1 MKRSTLIALK
11 VLVWIGC
18 LLPLA
23 TAIYEAVTNTL
34 GPDPT
39 AELANITGLTALWL
53 LAGGLAISPLRAVSP
68 RLSWLVKFRRLPGLF
83 VFFYATLHMLT
94 WLGLY
99 AGFDLATIKT
109 DITKRPFIIMGV
121 TTYLLLLPLA
131 ATSTLWSIR
140 KLGGK
145 NWNRLHMLV
154 YVAALTAMVHYW
166 WKVKTGVLTPAPY
179 TVVILVLLG
188 VRPLLAWNRKR
199 LARAAGSGK
208 LASGK
213 LESIEP

>member
-1 MKRSTLIALK
+1 MDRTTLIVLK
-11 VLVWIGC
+11 SLVWIGC

-39 AELANITGLTALWL
+39 AHIASITGLTALWM
-53 LAGGLAISPLRAVSP
+53 LAGTLAISPLRALSP
-68 RLSWLVKFRRLPGLF
+68 RLSWLIKFRRLLGLF

-109 DITKRPFIIMGV
+109 DITKRRFIIMGV
-121 TTYLLLLPLA
+121 TTWLLLLPLA

-154 YVAALTAMVHYW
+154 YVAAITAMIHYW
-166 WKVKTGVLTPAPY
+166 WKVKTGVISPAPY
-179 TVVILVLLG
+179 TLVILVLLG
-188 VRPLLAWNRKR
+188 VRPILAWNQRRK
-199 LARAAGSGK
+199 ARAASV
-208 LASGK
+208 
-213 LESIEP
+213 

>member
-1 MKRSTLIALK
+1 MNRSTLVGLK

-39 AELANITGLTALWL
+39 AEIASITGLTALWL
-53 LAGGLAISPLRAVSP
+53 LAGGLAISPLRALSP
-68 RLSWLVKFRRLPGLF
+68 RLSWLVKFRRLLGLF

-99 AGFDLATIKT
+99 AGFDLTTIKT
-109 DITKRPFIIMGV
+109 DITKRRFIIMGV
-121 TTYLLLLPLA
+121 TTWLLLLPLA

-154 YVAALTAMVHYW
+154 YVAAITAMAHYW
-166 WKVKTGVLTPAPY
+166 WKVKTGVLLPAPY
-179 TVVILVLLG
+179 TLVILVLLG

-199 LARAAGSGK
+199 RANA
-208 LASGK
+208 A
-213 LESIEP
+213 

>member
-1 MKRSTLIALK
+1 MKRSTLILLK
-11 VLVWIGC
+11 TLVWIGC

-39 AELANITGLTALWL
+39 AHIASITGLTALWL
-53 LAGGLAISPLRAVSP
+53 LAATLAVSPIRALSP
-68 RLSWLVKFRRLPGLF
+68 RLSWLVKFRRLLGLF

-99 AGFDLATIKT
+99 AGFDLSTIET
-109 DITKRPFIIMGV
+109 DITRRRFIIMGL
-121 TTYLLLLPLA
+121 TTWLLLLPLA
-131 ATSTLWSIR
+131 ATSTTWAIR

-145 NWNRLHMLV
+145 NWNRLHMLI

-166 WKVKTGVLTPAPY
+166 WKVKTGVLEPAPY
-179 TVVILVLLG
+179 TLVVLLLLG
-188 VRPLLAWNRKR
+188 VRPVLAWNQKRK
-199 LARAAGSGK
+199 ARAAQSRAAT
-208 LASGK
+208 LA
-213 LESIEP
+213 SIEP

>member
-1 MKRSTLIALK
+1 MKRSTLIVLK
-11 VLVWIGC
+11 TLVWIGC

-39 AELANITGLTALWL
+39 AEIASITGLTAIWM
-53 LAGGLAISPLRAVSP
+53 LAGTLAISPLRALLP
-68 RLSWLVKFRRLPGLF
+68 QLSWLIKFRRLLGLF

-99 AGFDLATIKT
+99 AGFDLTTIKT
-109 DITKRPFIIMGV
+109 DITKRRFIIMGV
-121 TTYLLLLPLA
+121 TTWLLLLPLA
-131 ATSTLWSIR
+131 ATSTLWAIR

-154 YVAALTAMVHYW
+154 YVAAITAMVHYW
-166 WKVKTGVLTPAPY
+166 WKVKTGVTTPAVY
-179 TVVILVLLG
+179 TLVIVLLLG
-188 VRPLLAWNRKR
+188 VRLVMAWYRKR
-199 LARAAGSGK
+199 KVRALAA
-208 LASGK
+208 
-213 LESIEP
+213 